1 MSDENILAAIA
12 SLRTDIEDRL
22 TALEAGQKSLEA
34 GQKSLRDDLTA
45 RMDHIQNDMMVRI
58 NSQFDRILD
67 TPTANRQDGDTTKGH
82 LIFAL
87 QENLTLSQRITKL
100 EEEARKPR

>member
-1 MSDENILAAIA
+1 
-12 SLRTDIEDRL
+12 
-22 TALEAGQKSLEA
+22 LEAGQKSLEA

-67 TPTANRQDGDTTKGH
+67 SLAAIRQDGDTTKGH
-82 LIFAL
+82 VIYAL
-87 QENLTLSQRITKL
+87 QENLTLSQRISKL
-100 EEEARKPR
+100 EEDMRRPR